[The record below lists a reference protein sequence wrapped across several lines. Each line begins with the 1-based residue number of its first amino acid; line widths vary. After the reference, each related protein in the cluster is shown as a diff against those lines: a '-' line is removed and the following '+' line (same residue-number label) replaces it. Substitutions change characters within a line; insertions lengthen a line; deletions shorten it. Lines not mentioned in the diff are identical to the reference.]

1 MGNAKNFFLKID
13 QFIFNKI
20 DQMKNDSGL
29 LKLNDLLLNLT
40 DDQQR
45 VFIQVLVF
53 SFILVPYF
61 FLGIFWWSN
70 HTIKSRLNYKN
81 QIIDQI
87 ALLNGNRDTLNNVT
101 NNFLSTNGI
110 NSRDEIEGKIIN
122 IASRYNINSNKIRLL
137 DFSPIS
143 PSNTITKTEAK
154 IKFTDF
160 GTQDFSNF
168 MRELVEIEKFKIY
181 KVDLNKN
188 IDNSL
193 LEGTLEIRH
202 MGRTGLYQ

>member
-1 MGNAKNFFLKID
+1 MGSARNFFLKLD

-20 DQMKNDSGL
+20 DQLKNDSGL

-45 VFIQVLVF
+45 IFIQILVF

-70 HTIKSRLNYKN
+70 HTIKTRLDFKN

-87 ALLNGNRDTLNNVT
+87 ALLNGNRDTLSNVT
-101 NNFLSTNGI
+101 NNYLSTNGI

-143 PSNTITKTEAK
+143 TSNTITKTEAK

>member
-20 DQMKNDSGL
+20 DQLKNDSGL

-45 VFIQVLVF
+45 IFIQVLVF

-70 HTIKSRLNYKN
+70 HTIKSRLDFKN

-87 ALLNGNRDTLNNVT
+87 ALLNGNRDTLSNVT
-101 NNFLSTNGI
+101 NNYLSTNGI
-110 NSRDEIEGKIIN
+110 NSRDEIEGKLVN

-143 PSNTITKTEAK
+143 TSTTITKTEAK

-188 IDNSL
+188 LDNSL

>member
-1 MGNAKNFFLKID
+1 MGSARNFFLKLD
-13 QFIFNKI
+13 QFIFSKI
-20 DQMKNDSGL
+20 DQLKNDSGL

-45 VFIQVLVF
+45 IFIQVLVF

-70 HTIKSRLNYKN
+70 HSIKSRLDFKN

-87 ALLNGNRDTLNNVT
+87 ALLNGNRDTLSNVT
-101 NNFLSTNGI
+101 NNYLSTNGI

-143 PSNTITKTEAK
+143 TSNTITKTEAK

>member
-143 PSNTITKTEAK
+143 TSNTITKTEAK

>member
-1 MGNAKNFFLKID
+1 MGSARNFFLKID

-20 DQMKNDSGL
+20 DQLKNDSGL

-45 VFIQVLVF
+45 IFIQVLVF
-53 SFILVPYF
+53 SFILIPYF

-70 HTIKSRLNYKN
+70 HNIKTRLDFKT

-87 ALLNGNRDTLNNVT
+87 ALLNGNRDTLSNVT
-101 NNFLSTNGI
+101 NNFLSSNGI

-122 IASRYNINSNKIRLL
+122 IASRYNINSNKVRLL
-137 DFSPIS
+137 DFNPIS
-143 PSNTITKTEAK
+143 TSTTITKTEAK

>member
-1 MGNAKNFFLKID
+1 MGSARNFFLKLD

-20 DQMKNDSGL
+20 DQLKTDSGL

-45 VFIQVLVF
+45 IFIQVLVF

-70 HTIKSRLNYKN
+70 HSIKTRLDFKN

-87 ALLNGNRDTLNNVT
+87 ALLNGNRDTLSNVT
-101 NNFLSTNGI
+101 NNYLSTNGI

-143 PSNTITKTEAK
+143 TSNTITKTEAK

>member
-1 MGNAKNFFLKID
+1 MGSARNFFLKID

-20 DQMKNDSGL
+20 DQLKNDSGL

-45 VFIQVLVF
+45 IFIQVLVF
-53 SFILVPYF
+53 SFILIPYF
-61 FLGIFWWSN
+61 LLGIFWWSN
-70 HTIKSRLNYKN
+70 HNIKTRLDFKT

-87 ALLNGNRDTLNNVT
+87 ALLNGNRDTLSNVT
-101 NNFLSTNGI
+101 NNFLSSNGI

-122 IASRYNINSNKIRLL
+122 IASRYNINSNKVRLL
-137 DFSPIS
+137 DFNPIS
-143 PSNTITKTEAK
+143 TSTTITKTEAK

>member
-1 MGNAKNFFLKID
+1 MGSARNFFLKLD
-13 QFIFNKI
+13 QFIFSKI
-20 DQMKNDSGL
+20 DQLKNDSGL

-45 VFIQVLVF
+45 IFIQVLVF

-70 HTIKSRLNYKN
+70 HSIKSRLDFKN

-87 ALLNGNRDTLNNVT
+87 ALLNGNRDTLSNVT
-101 NNFLSTNGI
+101 NNYLSTNGI

-143 PSNTITKTEAK
+143 TSNTITKTEAK

-168 MRELVEIEKFKIY
+168 MREIVEIEKFKIY